1 MRWASCTE
9 RALRTAA
16 AQKTPVGTMG
26 ARLAGLLTVGAALD
40 EAGPLGVW
48 VGEDP
53 ADAACCVVAAF
64 VAWLG
69 AAGEVAWVPAT
80 EATWC
85 WCAPRTPVR
94 ATAAAAATAIRPT
107 VISAHTPRRPP
118 P

>member
-69 AAGEVAWVPAT
+69 TADEVVWVPAT
-80 EATWC
+80 AATWC
-85 WCAPRTPVR
+85 SCEPRAPGR
-94 ATAAAAATAIRPT
+94 AAGAAGAGGLDAARG
-107 VISAHTPRRPP
+107 RPP
-118 P
+118 